1 LSWEVQ
7 GKGDTYSRVRIH
19 QPCFYVKE
27 GKGLS
32 GARPHTSAIHL
43 TVQDTGAGITPV
55 DLPHVFDR
63 FYRGDAARETDEGES
78 GLGLAIAKS
87 LVEAHGGT
95 ISVSS
100 TRGEGTALVIA
111 LPSQPRATP
120 DRLD

>member
-1 LSWEVQ
+1 ML
-7 GKGDTYSRVRIH
+7 GNLIGNALRHTPGGGCIT
-19 QPCFYVKE
+19 
-27 GKGLS
+27 LA
-32 GARPHTSAIHL
+32 ARQHASAIHL
-43 TVQDTGAGITPV
+43 TVQDTGTGIAPA

-87 LVEAHGGT
+87 LVEAQGGT

-100 TRGEGTALVIA
+100 TRGEGTTFVIA
-111 LPSQPRATP
+111 LPSEPHTTP